1 MCAPVCVSVHACMCT
16 RNVYTVLGIKSR
28 FLCTGGKSLDFSG
41 LKLCVAIAQPALL
54 NSIATRVSQTELL
67 LNTFHS
73 LDNRG
78 AKGLTRL
85 SRICAMEQVS
95 PTAKQHS
102 LASQRRPPPADT
114 PGA

>member
-1 MCAPVCVSVHACMCT
+1 MCT
-16 RNVYTVLGIKSR
+16 CVFAHASMHTRMCLQCWGLSQG
-28 FLCTGGKSLDFSG
+28 FLYTGGKSLDFSG

-54 NSIATRVSQTELL
+54 NSVPTRASQTELL

-95 PTAKQHS
+95 PTTKQQN